1 MYRLLWILMSCLTLT
16 TGCHKNAL
24 SPINLAQD
32 EFVQVYFNHRQHIE
46 YTDPYRQFQ
55 RAGDNLE
62 AIIIDEIESATSSID
77 IAVQELNLPLIAQ
90 ALVKKKK
97 SGVEVRLILDNQYS
111 QILSKLR
118 YQEIQNLNQRDRQ
131 KYKQFVQFVD
141 INRDQQLSSAE
152 IARRD
157 ALFILQR
164 GKVKLID
171 DTADGSKGSGLM
183 HHKFM
188 VIDRQK
194 VVTGSANFTLSGI
207 HGDVDRPETL
217 GNVNHLL
224 VISNPKF
231 AKIFTEEFNFLW
243 GGRSKPQFGLDKPR
257 RLPISIAWQDTKV
270 TLQFAPTSKTK
281 PWQVTTNGLIS
292 EAIGQASQSIDL
304 ALFVFSSQ
312 EIADTLQRKQQQGLE
327 IHGVFDAGFAFRYYS
342 EVLDL
347 LGVALPSTHSRQGD
361 RCQTETNNNPWQ
373 KPLTTIGIANL
384 NSGDKLHHKFAVID
398 NHTVISGSHNW
409 SAAANHQ
416 NDETVLVIENQKVA
430 QHFVQEFDHLYQTAA
445 IGLSAK
451 IQRQVQTQ
459 KQQCF

>member
-24 SPINLAQD
+24 PSANLAQD
-32 EFVQVYFNHRQHIE
+32 KFVQAYFNHRQHVE

-55 RAGDNLE
+55 RTGDNLE
-62 AIIIDEIESATSSID
+62 ATIIDEIESATSSID

-97 SGVEVRLILDNQYS
+97 SGVEVRLILDNNYS
-111 QILSKLR
+111 QVLSQLK
-118 YQEIQNLNQRDRQ
+118 YQEIQNLNQRDRR
-131 KYKQFVQFVD
+131 KYNQFIQFVD
-141 INRDQQLSSAE
+141 TNQDQQLSSTE
-152 IARRD
+152 IAQRD
-157 ALFILQR
+157 ALYILQR
-164 GKVKLID
+164 GKVKLLD

-194 VVTGSANFTLSGI
+194 VVAGSANFTLSGI

-224 VISNPKF
+224 VISNSEL

-243 GGRSKPQFGLDKPR
+243 GDLSQPQFGLDKPR
-257 RLPISIAWQDTKV
+257 RSPISIAWQDTKV
-270 TLQFAPTSKTK
+270 TLQFAPTSKTQ

-292 EAIGQASQSIDL
+292 ETIGQASQSIDL

-312 EIADTLQRKQQQGLE
+312 EIADTLQRKQNQGLE
-327 IHGVFDAGFAFRYYS
+327 IQGVFDAGFAFRYYS

-347 LGVALPSTHSRQGD
+347 LGVALPSTRHSD

-373 KPLTTIGIANL
+373 KPLQTIGIANL
-384 NSGDKLHHKFAVID
+384 SSGDKLHHKFAVID
-398 NHTVISGSHNW
+398 NQTVISGSHNW

-416 NDETVLVIENQKVA
+416 NDESVLVIENQTVA